1 MTVPL
6 LQRVLSVNHAPN
18 VSLVGLR
25 LAHSTIQCP
34 ALDRK
39 GDGYT
44 TCDDEFTG
52 PSAKSTAKGAGVGEL
67 LFANNAS
74 GLVLRNIS
82 AGSSGGNA
90 LSVASSAHVV
100 VERALVTDAGGVGI
114 EVADSFGG
122 AILNSR
128 VVGAGMVI
136 QNLPGI
142 TIHDS
147 PYGTVSK
154 CEVTAVTHC
163 RGIRFD
169 SSADAGR
176 YTNVSWNH
184 IHHCGCGSD
193 ECLSDGGGL

>member
-100 VERALVTDAGGVGI
+100 VERRGHQCI
-114 EVADSFGG
+114 CSRG
-122 AILNSR
+122 ARAARLLR
-128 VVGAGMVI
+128 A
-136 QNLPGI
+136 
-142 TIHDS
+142 
-147 PYGTVSK
+147 
-154 CEVTAVTHC
+154 AHC
-163 RGIRFD
+163 PKQLCRPQ
-169 SSADAGR
+169 
-176 YTNVSWNH
+176 
-184 IHHCGCGSD
+184 
-193 ECLSDGGGL
+193 